1 MGGRS
6 GSTNVP
12 WGIDKVPE
20 FKEKQ
25 FKESYGNF
33 YGMDNREV
41 SKLDYNKL
49 YQASRADGGKQDG
62 GSNLKPELKEDAAFK
77 RNKKVFFE
85 GKYSDT
91 ESVYNANTAKF
102 FAAND
107 QNKPD
112 VGDKFAA
119 LQNQMDP
126 KKEEFKKSAAAF
138 AGEAYCPPK
147 VNPSPTKPEV
157 NTKSGTFKNDAKKF
171 YAVEKAETE
180 SQGS

>member
-6 GSTNVP
+6 SSTNVP

-33 YGMDNREV
+33 YGIDNREA

-49 YQASRADGGKQDG
+49 YQASRADGGKQDAG
-62 GSNLKPELKEDAAFK
+62 GASIKPELKDDAAFK
-77 RNKKVFFE
+77 KNKKVFFE
-85 GKYSDT
+85 GRVSDT

-107 QNKPD
+107 QKKID
-112 VGDKFAA
+112 VGDKFVA
-119 LQNQMDP
+119 LQNEITP
-126 KKEEFKKSAAAF
+126 GKEEFAKSAAAF
-138 AGEAYCPPK
+138 AGEAYVPPK
-147 VNPSPTKPEV
+147 VNISPTKPAV
-157 NTKSGTFKNDAKKF
+157 NTQTGTYK
-171 YAVEKAETE
+171 
-180 SQGS
+180 

>member
-12 WGIDKVPE
+12 WGIEKVPE

-33 YGMDNREV
+33 YDMGTREV

-49 YQASRADGGKQDG
+49 YQASRGEGGKQDG
-62 GSNLKPELKEDAAFK
+62 GAKIKAEIKDDPTFK

-85 GKYSDT
+85 GKVSDT

-107 QNKPD
+107 NNKTD
-112 VGDKFAA
+112 VGGKFAA
-119 LQNQMDP
+119 L
-126 KKEEFKKSAAAF
+126 
-138 AGEAYCPPK
+138 
-147 VNPSPTKPEV
+147 
-157 NTKSGTFKNDAKKF
+157 
-171 YAVEKAETE
+171 
-180 SQGS
+180 

>member
-12 WGIDKVPE
+12 WGIEKVPE

-85 GKYSDT
+85 GKVSDT
-91 ESVYNANTAKF
+91 ESMYNANTAKF
-102 FAAND
+102 FASND
-107 QNKPD
+107 
-112 VGDKFAA
+112 
-119 LQNQMDP
+119 
-126 KKEEFKKSAAAF
+126 
-138 AGEAYCPPK
+138 
-147 VNPSPTKPEV
+147 
-157 NTKSGTFKNDAKKF
+157 
-171 YAVEKAETE
+171 
-180 SQGS
+180 